1 LFISGQLLP
10 FTLPMIRAL
19 LVEDEPLAARRL
31 AGLLQKQAVPFEILG
46 PAESVA
52 QAAALLQAGPA
63 PDVLFLD
70 IHLADG
76 LSFELFELVTV
87 TCPVIFTTAYDQY
100 ALRAFKVNSVDYL
113 LKPIDEDELRA
124 AVAKL
129 QQRLPAAT
137 SPEIGIKSS
146 VSSTKELAENVV
158 APTPAQLL
166 DAATLT
172 ALIQQLRAPAPTASY
187 KSQFVVRVGEHLKVV
202 PVEQVAY
209 FFSLEKTTLLQST
222 DGRKYVVDYSMEQL
236 ESLLDPA
243 QFFRLNRAYLARQAA
258 IHDIIH
264 YTNSR
269 LQTVL
274 KPAPPESEGP
284 VLVSRE
290 KVSVFKN
297 WLDR

>member
-1 LFISGQLLP
+1 
-10 FTLPMIRAL
+10 MIRAL

-31 AGLLQKQAVPFEILG
+31 ASLLHKQAVPFEIIG

-52 QAAALLQAGPA
+52 QAVALLQAGPA

-76 LSFELFELVTV
+76 LSFELFQLVNV

-113 LKPIDEDELRA
+113 LKPIEEEELHT
-124 AVAKL
+124 AVARL
-129 QQRLPAAT
+129 QQRLASLTIPSNAAET
-137 SPEIGIKSS
+137 PVIGIKSS
-146 VSSTKELAENVV
+146 VSSTKEPAESALAPSSV
-158 APTPAQLL
+158 L
-166 DAATLT
+166 DAATLA
-172 ALIQQLRAPAPTASY
+172 ALIQQLRQPAPTASY

-222 DGRKYVVDYSMEQL
+222 DGRKYVVDYTMEQL
-236 ESLLDPA
+236 EGLLDPA

-284 VLVSRE
+284 ILVSRE
-290 KVSVFKN
+290 KVSVFKS

>member
-1 LFISGQLLP
+1 
-10 FTLPMIRAL
+10 MIRAL

-31 AGLLQKQAVPFEILG
+31 AGLLQKQVVPFEILG

-52 QAAALLQAGPA
+52 QAVALLQAGPA

-76 LSFELFELVTV
+76 LSFELFELVAV

-113 LKPIDEDELRA
+113 LKPIDEEELSV

-129 QQRLPAAT
+129 QQRLPAERTADF
-137 SPEIGIKSS
+137 SIKSS
-146 VSSTKELAENVV
+146 VSSTKEVSES
-158 APTPAQLL
+158 APAPAPVL
-166 DAATLT
+166 DAATLA
-172 ALIQQLRAPAPTASY
+172 ALLQQLRQPAPVASY
-187 KSQFVVRVGEHLKVV
+187 KTQFVVRVGEHLKVV

-236 ESLLDPA
+236 EGLLDPA
-243 QFFRLNRAYLARQAA
+243 RFFRLNRAYLAQQAA

-284 VLVSRE
+284 ILVSRE

>member
-1 LFISGQLLP
+1 
-10 FTLPMIRAL
+10 MIRAL

-31 AGLLQKQAVPFEILG
+31 TNLLHKQAVPFEILG

-52 QAAALLQAGPA
+52 QAVALLQAGPA

-76 LSFELFELVTV
+76 LSFELFEHVRV

-113 LKPIDEDELRA
+113 LKPIDEEELRA
-124 AVAKL
+124 AVTKL
-129 QQRLPAAT
+129 QQRLGT
-137 SPEIGIKSS
+137 SVPGDPNFSTKSS
-146 VSSTKELAENVV
+146 VSSTKTE
-158 APTPAQLL
+158 APSGL
-166 DAATLT
+166 DAATLA
-172 ALIQQLRAPAPTASY
+172 ALLQQLRQPAPTASY
-187 KSQFVVRVGEHLKVV
+187 KAQFVVRVGEHLKVV

-222 DGRKYVVDYSMEQL
+222 DGRKYVVDYTMEQL
-236 ESLLDPA
+236 EGLLDPA
-243 QFFRLNRAYLARQAA
+243 RFFRLNRAFLAQQAA
-258 IHDIIH
+258 IADIIH

-269 LQTVL
+269 LQTIL

-290 KVSVFKN
+290 KVSVFKS

>member
-1 LFISGQLLP
+1 ML
-10 FTLPMIRAL
+10 RAL

-31 AGLLQKQAVPFEILG
+31 ASLLQKQAVPFEILG

-52 QAAALLQAGPA
+52 QAVALLQAGPA

-76 LSFELFELVTV
+76 LSFELFEQVKV

-100 ALRAFKVNSVDYL
+100 AVRAFKVNSVDYL
-113 LKPIDEDELRA
+113 LKPIDEEELSQ
-124 AVAKL
+124 AVTKL
-129 QQRLPAAT
+129 QQRLPTAAA
-137 SPEIGIKSS
+137 SEIGTKSS
-146 VSSTKELAENVV
+146 VSSTKSGAENAGSAV
-158 APTPAQLL
+158 ATL
-166 DAATLT
+166 DAAML
-172 ALIQQLRAPAPTASY
+172 AGLIAQLRQPVPVASY

-209 FFSLEKTTLLQST
+209 FLSLEKTTLLQST

-236 ESLLDPA
+236 EGLLDPS

-258 IHDIIH
+258 IADIIH
-264 YTNSR
+264 YANSR
-269 LQTVL
+269 LQTIL

>member
-1 LFISGQLLP
+1 ML
-10 FTLPMIRAL
+10 AL
-19 LVEDEPLAARRL
+19 VVEDEPLAARRL
-31 AGLLQKQAVPFEILG
+31 INLLHKQPEPLTVLG
-46 PAESVA
+46 TAESVA
-52 QAAALLQAGPA
+52 QAVALLQAGPA

-76 LSFELFELVTV
+76 LSFELFEQVEV
-87 TCPVIFTTAYDQY
+87 RCPVIFTTAYDQY

-113 LKPIDEDELRA
+113 LKPIDEEELRA
-124 AVAKL
+124 ALTKL
-129 QQRLPAAT
+129 RARLGAADAEPT
-137 SPEIGIKSS
+137 IGTKGA
-146 VSSTKELAENVV
+146 VSSIKVP
-158 APTPAQLL
+158 APVPAL
-166 DAATLT
+166 DAATLA
-172 ALIQQLRAPAPTASY
+172 ALVQQLRQPAPQAKY
-187 KSQFVVRVGEHLKVV
+187 KAQFVVRVGEHLKVV

-236 ESLLDPA
+236 ESLLDPLH
-243 QFFRLNRAYLARQAA
+243 FFRLNRAYLAQQAA
-258 IHDIIH
+258 IADIIH

-269 LQTVL
+269 LQTIL

-290 KVSVFKN
+290 KVSVFKS

>member
-1 LFISGQLLP
+1 ML
-10 FTLPMIRAL
+10 AL
-19 LVEDEPLAARRL
+19 VVEDEPLAARRL
-31 AGLLQKQAVPFEILG
+31 TTLLQKHAAPLTVLG

-52 QAAALLQAGPA
+52 QAVALLQAGPA

-76 LSFELFELVTV
+76 LSFELFEQVEI

-113 LKPIDEDELRA
+113 LKPIDEEELRA
-124 AVAKL
+124 AIVKL
-129 QQRLPAAT
+129 RQRLGGMANQAAEDRDFGT
-137 SPEIGIKSS
+137 KSS
-146 VSSTKELAENVV
+146 VSSTKSELTN
-158 APTPAQLL
+158 APTPAPAL
-166 DAATLT
+166 DAATLA
-172 ALIQQLRAPAPTASY
+172 ALIQQLRQPAPAASY

-222 DGRKYVVDYSMEQL
+222 DGRKYVVDYTMEQL

-243 QFFRLNRAYLARQAA
+243 QFFRLNRAYLAQQAA

-284 VLVSRE
+284 ILVSRE
-290 KVSVFKN
+290 KVSVFKS

>member
-1 LFISGQLLP
+1 ML
-10 FTLPMIRAL
+10 AL
-19 LVEDEPLAARRL
+19 VVEDEPLAARRL
-31 AGLLQKQAVPFEILG
+31 TGLLQKHAAPLTLLG

-52 QAAALLQAGPA
+52 QAVALLQAGPA

-76 LSFELFELVTV
+76 LSFELFEQVDI

-113 LKPIDEDELRA
+113 LKPIDEEELVA
-124 AVAKL
+124 AIAKL
-129 QQRLPAAT
+129 RQRLAAT
-137 SPEIGIKSS
+137 APVPSDQDFSTKGS
-146 VSSTKELAENVV
+146 VSSTKTEAENA
-158 APTPAQLL
+158 APAL
-166 DAATLT
+166 DAATLA
-172 ALIQQLRAPAPTASY
+172 ALIQQLRQPAPVASY
-187 KSQFVVRVGEHLKVV
+187 KAQFVVRVGEHLKVV

-222 DGRKYVVDYSMEQL
+222 DGRKYVVDYTMEQL
-236 ESLLDPA
+236 EGLLDPG

-269 LQTVL
+269 LQTIL
-274 KPAPPESEGP
+274 RPAPPESESP

-290 KVSVFKN
+290 KVSVFKS

>member
-1 LFISGQLLP
+1 ML
-10 FTLPMIRAL
+10 AL
-19 LVEDEPLAARRL
+19 VVEDEPLAARRL
-31 AGLLQKQAVPFEILG
+31 INLLHKQPEPLTILG
-46 PAESVA
+46 TAESVA
-52 QAAALLQAGPA
+52 QAVALLQAGPA

-76 LSFELFELVTV
+76 LSFELFEQVEV
-87 TCPVIFTTAYDQY
+87 RCPVIFTTAYDQY

-113 LKPIDEDELRA
+113 LKPIDEEELRA
-124 AVAKL
+124 ALTKL
-129 QQRLPAAT
+129 RARLGPPDAEST
-137 SPEIGIKSS
+137 IGTKGA
-146 VSSTKELAENVV
+146 VSSTKV
-158 APTPAQLL
+158 PASVPAL
-166 DAATLT
+166 DAATLA
-172 ALIQQLRAPAPTASY
+172 ALVQQLRQPTPQATY
-187 KSQFVVRVGEHLKVV
+187 KAQFVVRVGEHLKVV

-236 ESLLDPA
+236 ESLLDPQ

-258 IHDIIH
+258 IADIIH

-269 LQTVL
+269 LQTIL

-290 KVSVFKN
+290 KVSVFKS

>member
-1 LFISGQLLP
+1 ML
-10 FTLPMIRAL
+10 AL
-19 LVEDEPLAARRL
+19 VVEDEPLAARRL
-31 AGLLQKQAVPFEILG
+31 TTLLHKHVAPLTVLG

-52 QAAALLQAGPA
+52 QAVALLQAGPA

-76 LSFELFELVTV
+76 LSFELFEQVAV
-87 TCPVIFTTAYDQY
+87 ACPVIFTTAYDQY

-113 LKPIDEDELRA
+113 LKPIDEEELVVA
-124 AVAKL
+124 LAKL
-129 QQRLPAAT
+129 HQRQGVVPAAENT
-137 SPEIGIKSS
+137 EPNFGTKGA
-146 VSSTKELAENVV
+146 VSSTKVPV
-158 APTPAQLL
+158 AAPGL
-166 DAATLT
+166 DAATLA
-172 ALIQQLRAPAPTASY
+172 ALIEQLRQPAPTASY
-187 KSQFVVRVGEHLKVV
+187 KAQFVVRVGEHLKVV

-209 FFSLEKTTLLQST
+209 FFSLEKATLLQST
-222 DGRKYVVDYSMEQL
+222 DGRKYVVDYTMEQL
-236 ESLLDPA
+236 EALLDPQ

-258 IHDIIH
+258 IADIIH

-290 KVSVFKN
+290 KVSVFKS

>member
-1 LFISGQLLP
+1 
-10 FTLPMIRAL
+10 MIRAL

-52 QAAALLQAGPA
+52 QAVALLQAGPA

-113 LKPIDEDELRA
+113 LKPIDEEELRA

-129 QQRLPAAT
+129 RQRLPAAPT
-137 SPEIGIKSS
+137 ADFGTKSS
-146 VSSTKELAENVV
+146 VSSTKETVENVPA
-158 APTPAQLL
+158 APVL
-166 DAATLT
+166 DAATLA
-172 ALIQQLRAPAPTASY
+172 ALLQQLRQPAPVASY
-187 KSQFVVRVGEHLKVV
+187 KTQFVVRVGEHLKVV

-243 QFFRLNRAYLARQAA
+243 RFFRLNRAYLAQQAA

-284 VLVSRE
+284 ILVSRE

>member
-1 LFISGQLLP
+1 MML
-10 FTLPMIRAL
+10 RAL

-31 AGLLQKQAVPFEILG
+31 ASLLQKQAVPFEIMG

-52 QAAALLQAGPA
+52 QAVALLQAGPA

-76 LSFELFELVTV
+76 LSFELFEQVKV
-87 TCPVIFTTAYDQY
+87 TCPVVFTTAYDQY
-100 ALRAFKVNSVDYL
+100 AVRAFKVNSVDYL
-113 LKPIDEDELRA
+113 LKPIDGEELRQ

-129 QQRLPAAT
+129 RQRLPATAT
-137 SPEIGIKSS
+137 EDFGTKSS
-146 VSSTKELAENVV
+146 VSSTKSTPENAPLAPV
-158 APTPAQLL
+158 L
-166 DAATLT
+166 DAATLA
-172 ALIQQLRAPAPTASY
+172 ALLQQLRQPAPVASY

-222 DGRKYVVDYSMEQL
+222 DGRKYVVDYTMEQL
-236 ESLLDPA
+236 EGLLDPS

-258 IHDIIH
+258 IADIIH

>member
-1 LFISGQLLP
+1 ML
-10 FTLPMIRAL
+10 RAL

-31 AGLLQKQAVPFEILG
+31 ANMLQKQPEPVEIVG
-46 PAESVA
+46 QAESVA
-52 QAAALLQAGPA
+52 QAVVMLQAGPA

-76 LSFELFELVTV
+76 LSFELFEQVEI

-113 LKPIDEDELRA
+113 LKPIDEQELTA
-124 AVAKL
+124 ALGKL
-129 QQRLPAAT
+129 RQRLQATPVAPAA
-137 SPEIGIKSS
+137 P
-146 VSSTKELAENVV
+146 V
-158 APTPAQLL
+158 L
-166 DAATLT
+166 DAATLA
-172 ALIQQLRAPAPTASY
+172 ALVQQLRQPAPAASY

-222 DGRKYVVDYSMEQL
+222 DGRKYVVDYTMEQL
-236 ESLLDPA
+236 ETLLDPA
-243 QFFRLNRAYLARQAA
+243 HFFRLNRAYLAQQAA
-258 IHDIIH
+258 IADIIH

-290 KVSVFKN
+290 KVSVFKS